1 MPMRN
6 RWAIL
11 IVFHSMKDKS
21 FQPKQQTVSQSEFMM
36 WRAVFAFAFV
46 DNVLSLEEQELLQ
59 SYLATV
65 PFSPGQ
71 RQVLKED
78 LRHPKNVVELYNEI
92 TDDEDKKRFCVFARA
107 IVWCEGDITQQ
118 EAAILKKVSCMKDA
132 GNDDILRSTRFHP
145 HIGHYY
151 EQYAKSGVVGL
162 FKQPHLV
169 EIRV

>member
-1 MPMRN
+1 
-6 RWAIL
+6 
-11 IVFHSMKDKS
+11 MKQS
-21 FQPKQQTVSQSEFMM
+21 FSRERHAGITASEFAM

-65 PFSPGQ
+65 PFSMGQ
-71 RQVLKED
+71 RQILKED
-78 LRHPKNVVELYNEI
+78 LRQPKNVVELYNKI
-92 TDDEDKKRFCVFARA
+92 ADEKDKKRFCVFARA

-118 EAAILKKVSCMKDA
+118 EAAILKKVSCMKEA
-132 GNDDILRSTRFHP
+132 ANDDILRGTRGHP
-145 HIGHYY
+145 HINHYY